1 MGLWL
6 LPYVLICCHLFPML
20 CKLQPYGATLSLG
33 IPCPGKALAFSCA
46 FPAAEMHQQPNLP
59 IQLLLIFSESD
70 QKPKPPIRMAIIKTN
85 KQNRNKLQVLVRI

>member
-1 MGLWL
+1 
-6 LPYVLICCHLFPML
+6 
-20 CKLQPYGATLSLG
+20 
-33 IPCPGKALAFSCA
+33 
-46 FPAAEMHQQPNLP
+46 MHQQPNLP